1 MHAQHLREGGGE
13 PKIILYKITTEMII
27 VKSLL
32 EFQFCMMKC
41 SILISFHLK
50 NNVYI
55 FISHL
60 FAFTNMGIAKLLVKL
75 RDFSLG
81 HLKILKICKSRH
93 NNFPTFNAIDMQGL
107 SYGTLFWPPPP
118 LSVQF
123 CTWPIHIFSINIY
136 FI

>member
-107 SYGTLFWPPPP
+107 SYGTLFGLYYNEHKNFEYVISNSAIRWK
-118 LSVQF
+118 
-123 CTWPIHIFSINIY
+123 
-136 FI
+136 

>member
-60 FAFTNMGIAKLLVKL
+60 FAFTNMYSKIA
-75 RDFSLG
+75 
-81 HLKILKICKSRH
+81 CQ
-93 NNFPTFNAIDMQGL
+93 AQGL
-107 SYGTLFWPPPP
+107 
-118 LSVQF
+118 
-123 CTWPIHIFSINIY
+123 FSRTFEDFKNL
-136 FI
+136 